1 MTVNL
6 CSKLETK
13 DITIFS
19 NILQNTSFEIEEEKN
34 SVFNKKVGDFFYY
47 LIFTKDRE
55 IINPLLFAY
64 SVNLEPIQIYNVS
77 EKDSTVVCF
86 KSNQK
91 YKHSEVEHILS
102 QMIANANFFR
112 FAEEDLNMTAEN
124 FISEMSKKQLSTS
137 EFSPEQL
144 LAIKILFTTGY
155 VYYVNFD
162 FEKIKLISNF
172 AIKSALETIN
182 KPLNNVTIA
191 ELRNLALT
199 DEYFN
204 MLQTQAI

>member
-6 CSKLETK
+6 YSKLETK

-64 SVNLEPIQIYNVS
+64 SVKLEPIQIYSVS

-112 FAEEDLNMTAEN
+112 FAEEDLNKSAES
-124 FISEMSKKQLSTS
+124 FIAEMSEKQHNTS

-162 FEKIKLISNF
+162 FEKIKLISNS
-172 AIKSALETIN
+172 AIEIALETLN

-204 MLQTQAI
+204 KLQTQAI